1 MLTESNIDR
10 YSAAEGGWC
19 RREGKCR
26 RVYCC
31 WWLIYIWAIKTAE
44 QYESSSSYKEPSA
57 RREGWRECLREI
69 SNQSERE
76 REKEKRRQSSLF
88 FFSVIRTKELIV
100 FLMLHDSI
108 FRRGDYSS
116 ITYIDFAAAAAV
128 YIISCL
134 IFWNSLYRQEFCVHH
149 QWLQFLSSSTIGETV
164 LCCQLQ

>member
-1 MLTESNIDR
+1 MQERGEMSSCL
-10 YSAAEGGWC
+10 
-19 RREGKCR
+19 
-26 RVYCC
+26 YCC
-31 WWLIYIWAIKTAE
+31 CWLIYIWAIKTAE

-76 REKEKRRQSSLF
+76 REKEKRRHSHLF

-100 FLMLHDSI
+100 FLHCCTIVYFEGGIILV
-108 FRRGDYSS
+108 Y
-116 ITYIDFAAAAAV
+116 TYIDFAAAAAV